1 MSPRDWTALAALKR
15 QGDAIAE
22 VFSAAGYRPIAPDI
36 LQPADVFLDRYGEE
50 IRGRTYVFTAPD
62 GAELC
67 LRPDLTIPT
76 CRYHLALD
84 PEARGEARY
93 CYAGPAFRFQAGG
106 ETGAR
111 PREFGQAGVE
121 LIGGG
126 DREAADAE
134 VLALADRAVRAAGL
148 GTFSIH
154 IGDLGLF
161 AALVDGIAMP
171 DRWRRRLK
179 QRFWRPRAFRS
190 LLARLSG
197 HEIVVRNDGHEE
209 LLTHIRGLDRAG
221 AVAVVDRLLGERDIP
236 LVGGRGLDEIATRLM
251 EQAADA
257 DEVELTDETV
267 ATISAYLATEGHPRE
282 VGDRIAALVGPD
294 AVAMQSALGAFSRRL
309 DLIEQAG
316 ISLDDSLFSA
326 EFGRNFE
333 YYTGFVFQL
342 EVPGGGP
349 ASQVAGG
356 GRYDNMLADLGAP
369 RRVPAVGLAI
379 YTERLLVAVAAE
391 GPR

>member
-22 VFSAAGYRPIAPDI
+22 VFTAAGYRPIAPDI

-67 LRPDLTIPT
+67 LRPDLTIPA

-84 PEARGEARY
+84 PQGSTEARY
-93 CYAGPAFRFQAGG
+93 RYDGPAFRFQAGG
-106 ETGAR
+106 ETGVR
-111 PREFGQAGVE
+111 PREFGQAGIE
-121 LIGGG
+121 FFGGT
-126 DREAADAE
+126 DAEAADAE
-134 VLALADRAVRAAGL
+134 VLGLADRALRTAGL
-148 GTFSIH
+148 GTFAIH

-171 DRWRRRLK
+171 DRWRRKLK

-190 LLARLSG
+190 LLARLAG
-197 HEIVVRNDGHEE
+197 DEVLARNDAHEAVLDE
-209 LLTHIRGLDRAG
+209 IRGLDRAG

-236 LVGGRGLDEIATRLM
+236 LDGGRGLDEIASRLR

-257 DEVELTDETV
+257 DEVDLPSETV

-282 VGDRIAALVGPD
+282 AHDRIAALVGSD
-294 AVAMQSALGAFSRRL
+294 AVAMHEALAAFSRRL

-316 ISLDDSLFSA
+316 IRLDGCLFSA
-326 EFGRNFE
+326 EFGRNLE

-342 EVPGGGP
+342 EVPGAGRGG
-349 ASQVAGG
+349 QIAGG

-369 RRVPAVGLAI
+369 DRVPAVGLAI
-379 YTERLLVAVAAE
+379 HTERLLAAVAAE
-391 GPR
+391 ASR

>member
-15 QGDAIAE
+15 QGDAIAN
-22 VFSAAGYRPIAPDI
+22 VFTAAGYRPIAPDI

-67 LRPDLTIPT
+67 LRPDLTIPA

-84 PEARGEARY
+84 PRAAGEARY
-93 CYAGPAFRFQAGG
+93 CYGGPAFRFQAGG

-111 PREFGQAGVE
+111 PREFGQAGIE
-121 LIGGG
+121 YFGAA
-126 DREAADAE
+126 DAEAADAE
-134 VLALADRAVRAAGL
+134 VLGLADRALRAAGL

-171 DRWRRRLK
+171 DRWRRKLK

-197 HEIVVRNDGHEE
+197 QELAARNDGHEA
-209 LLTHIRGLDRAG
+209 LLAEIRGLDRAG
-221 AVAVVDRLLGERDIP
+221 AGAVVDRLLGERDIP
-236 LVGGRGLDEIATRLM
+236 LVGGRGLDEIAGRLL

-257 DEVELTDETV
+257 DEVDLPDETV

-282 VGDRIAALVGPD
+282 ACDRIAALVGPD
-294 AVAMQSALGAFSRRL
+294 APAMHRALGAFSRRL
-309 DLIEQAG
+309 DLIEEVG
-316 ISLDDSLFSA
+316 IRLDDCLFSA
-326 EFGRNFE
+326 EFGRNLE

-342 EVPGGGP
+342 EAPGGGP
-349 ASQVAGG
+349 GSQVAGG

-369 RRVPAVGLAI
+369 ARVPAVGLAI
-379 YTERLLVAVAAE
+379 HTERLLVAVAAE

>member
-1 MSPRDWTALAALKR
+1 MSPRDWTALAALNR

-22 VFSAAGYRPIAPDI
+22 VFTAAGYRPIAPDI

-67 LRPDLTIPT
+67 LRPDLTIPA

-84 PEARGEARY
+84 PQASGEARY

-121 LIGGG
+121 FFGGA
-126 DREAADAE
+126 DAEAADAE
-134 VLALADRAVRAAGL
+134 VLGLGDQALRAAGL

-171 DRWRRRLK
+171 DRWRRKLK

-197 HEIVVRNDGHEE
+197 QELAARNDGHEA
-209 LLTHIRGLDRAG
+209 LLADIRGLDRTA

-236 LVGGRGLDEIATRLM
+236 LVGGRGLDEIAGRLL

-257 DEVELTDETV
+257 DEVDLPDETV

-282 VGDRIAALVGPD
+282 ARDRIAALVGPD
-294 AVAMQSALGAFSRRL
+294 APAMHRALGAFSRRL
-309 DLIEQAG
+309 DLIEEAG
-316 ISLDDSLFSA
+316 IRLDDCLFSA
-326 EFGRNFE
+326 EFGRNLE
-333 YYTGFVFQL
+333 YYTGFVFQF

-349 ASQVAGG
+349 GSQVAGG

-369 RRVPAVGLAI
+369 DRVPAVGLAI
-379 YTERLLVAVAAE
+379 HTERLLVAVAAD